1 MKASDKQRAARF
13 LELRLQFDA
22 YIEERA
28 EALDETLKEAAE
40 AIGAAEKA
48 LLEARKRIEE
58 LRGEDAGRD

>member
-28 EALDETLKEAAE
+28 KALDETLEEAAA

-48 LLEARKRIEE
+48 LLKARKRLEE

>member
-48 LLEARKRIEE
+48 LLAARKRLEE